1 MTILLKQLHLWFGD
15 VCRHI
20 EGEEEAKRLYSKLS
34 NTSHPRIKGD
44 ALRSRCAQQATNS
57 VWGKPDPA
65 LSRFQNDALVA
76 ARVLAF
82 LNSKRLPVTA
92 VRATLLAH
100 QITDA
105 ASLSQRACAQR
116 LFDHWTQPQSPPC
129 PVCAANAARGSVAT
143 RSPQRAGPATLQPNT
158 DPAADARAVAAAA
171 PAAVPAPRWEVELKG
186 GWVPADA
193 RVLAA
198 ISDAEAGGRGE
209 YEARGF
215 SYSVDLHQSWQRNR
229 KTGRTR
235 RIRGGQSED
244 DEKTVVGCAADVG
257 RLSDEESDE
266 ESRRRRLLEKSEKWK
281 REINQSLLQRY
292 AADRES
298 LSEEEKARAEVL
310 LLRDEKKR
318 TKQAEAQAAPQLAKE
333 LKKANKALR
342 KREKRKD
349 RERDRDAVAEPDG
362 AGGGMRNAV

>member
-1 MTILLKQLHLWFGD
+1 MPAHGQPP
-15 VCRHI
+15 
-20 EGEEEAKRLYSKLS
+20 
-34 NTSHPRIKGD
+34 TS
-44 ALRSRCAQQATNS
+44 
-57 VWGKPDPA
+57 
-65 LSRFQNDALVA
+65 
-76 ARVLAF
+76 
-82 LNSKRLPVTA
+82 
-92 VRATLLAH
+92 
-100 QITDA
+100 
-105 ASLSQRACAQR
+105 ACQ
-116 LFDHWTQPQSPPC
+116 
-129 PVCAANAARGSVAT
+129 
-143 RSPQRAGPATLQPNT
+143 PATLQPAT

-235 RIRGGQSED
+235 RIRCVQPPPPQPPPQPPPALPQDESPSGGQSED

-257 RLSDEESDE
+257 RLSDVDAASRPSSSLAAEEAAGAGAAAGAEAARQQRKKGKKRRRQPGDEKEESDE